1 MALFH
6 VLLLAAFVDGR
17 VIEEETSPCDSCEA
31 ASTFLQVELSKE
43 KTSTYWHPT
52 KSVDLNRS
60 GCARVSG
67 PFPLHKPD
75 WEFTR
80 PGLNFHQVPAIDD
93 KLNVYV
99 TSDAGEIF
107 SFDKHGNKRWEV
119 EGTGKACQ
127 NPFLFEG
134 ILYTA
139 CMDGSA
145 LALNMTTGERV
156 WQTKVSQ
163 ALPYEPYTVS
173 VTKDYVFIPAGSNP
187 GPLYVGPF
195 HDPIE
200 IGSPAVALLRRL
212 DGQLLWTFDLAG
224 ESTEEL
230 LPCMLSDS
238 VIFAGWYG
246 TIYRLSLESG
256 SVIWRSRPFGPLN
269 IITVAQVSCTQDGK
283 VLVGFG
289 DNGLASPVGGIQA
302 IDIETGEKL
311 WTISVPYGVYT
322 PIAVGNIKGHAGTAI
337 IVPMGVPA
345 TTYPNFTTTNHSLWA
360 VDANTGS

>member
-1 MALFH
+1 MSSFRLEATH
-6 VLLLAAFVDGR
+6 PQHTLA
-17 VIEEETSPCDSCEA
+17 
-31 ASTFLQVELSKE
+31 
-43 KTSTYWHPT
+43 
-52 KSVDLNRS
+52 
-60 GCARVSG
+60 
-67 PFPLHKPD
+67 PL
-75 WEFTR
+75 
-80 PGLNFHQVPAIDD
+80 
-93 KLNVYV
+93 
-99 TSDAGEIF
+99 
-107 SFDKHGNKRWEV
+107 
-119 EGTGKACQ
+119 
-127 NPFLFEG
+127 
-134 ILYTA
+134 
-139 CMDGSA
+139 
-145 LALNMTTGERV
+145 
-156 WQTKVSQ
+156 
-163 ALPYEPYTVS
+163 
-173 VTKDYVFIPAGSNP
+173 
-187 GPLYVGPF
+187 

-238 VIFAGWYG
+238 VIFTGWYG

-256 SVIWRSRPFGPLN
+256 SVIWRSRPFDPLD
-269 IITVAQVSCTQDGK
+269 IVTVAQVSCTQDGK

-289 DNGLASPVGGIQA
+289 DNGLASPIGGIQA

-337 IVPMGVPA
+337 IVPMGMPA